1 MAQQLELS
9 LKTWGGRR
17 KGAGRKPKGEKA
29 GVVHLRRPRVSRHSP
44 VHVTLRR
51 GKYPA
56 AVVTALSAGKKGVGF
71 RLVHYSI
78 QSNHLHLIVEAAD
91 NKALARGMK
100 ALNVR
105 VARAVNRLRGA
116 QGRVF
121 SDRYHAHVL
130 SSPRE
135 AYCLRAGI
143 LPACRSVTPS
153 FMYSITSENTGRRA
167 RESASTPAHRRRV
180 STASSQV
187 QRALAARTRP
197 PSWRRAVG
205 FSPRVGDATGSSIPS
220 RCRAVARAAGGR
232 TRDDRAI
239 RAFSARYGVSA
250 ISERGAVEAWI
261 FDDTG
266 MLKQGKHSSPPSTRT
281 DLENNFCVC
290 SSNAGG
296 PNAFT
301 KT

>member
-135 AYCLRAGI
+135 VRHALVYVLNNFRKHGAASPRERFDACSSAASFDGFVAG
-143 LPACRSVTPS
+143 A
-153 FMYSITSENTGRRA
+153 
-167 RESASTPAHRRRV
+167 ESACSEDEAAVMAARSWLLTTGWRRHRLIDPFEMPRCG
-180 STASSQV
+180 ASS
-187 QRALAARTRP
+187 
-197 PSWRRAVG
+197 RRKD
-205 FSPRVGDATGSSIPS
+205 PR
-220 RCRAVARAAGGR
+220 
-232 TRDDRAI
+232 
-239 RAFSARYGVSA
+239 
-250 ISERGAVEAWI
+250 
-261 FDDTG
+261 
-266 MLKQGKHSSPPSTRT
+266 
-281 DLENNFCVC
+281 
-290 SSNAGG
+290 
-296 PNAFT
+296 
-301 KT
+301 

>member
-71 RLVHYSI
+71 RLVHDSI

-105 VARAVNRLRGA
+105 VARAVNRLLEGRARVRPFRRPALSRLAPPYFCRPVLLCVPGSRTRQALFPPEPKAESLRSGRARGLSDTYVDENSRGEHSGARHAASEAFAGA
-116 QGRVF
+116 QAPGSGR
-121 SDRYHAHVL
+121 H
-130 SSPRE
+130 
-135 AYCLRAGI
+135 
-143 LPACRSVTPS
+143 TPS
-153 FMYSITSENTGRRA
+153 R
-167 RESASTPAHRRRV
+167 
-180 STASSQV
+180 
-187 QRALAARTRP
+187 
-197 PSWRRAVG
+197 
-205 FSPRVGDATGSSIPS
+205 
-220 RCRAVARAAGGR
+220 
-232 TRDDRAI
+232 
-239 RAFSARYGVSA
+239 
-250 ISERGAVEAWI
+250 
-261 FDDTG
+261 
-266 MLKQGKHSSPPSTRT
+266 STRT
-281 DLENNFCVC
+281 PSPSF
-290 SSNAGG
+290 SAGSRSLG
-296 PNAFT
+296 AELRV
-301 KT
+301 

>member
-44 VHVTLRR
+44 VHVTLRLSAGLPTLRR

-135 AYCLRAGI
+135 VRHALVYVLNNFRKHGAASPRERFDACSSAASFDGFVAG
-143 LPACRSVTPS
+143 A
-153 FMYSITSENTGRRA
+153 
-167 RESASTPAHRRRV
+167 ESACSEDEAAVMAARSWLLTTGWRRHRLIDPFEMPRCG
-180 STASSQV
+180 ASS
-187 QRALAARTRP
+187 
-197 PSWRRAVG
+197 RRKD
-205 FSPRVGDATGSSIPS
+205 PR
-220 RCRAVARAAGGR
+220 
-232 TRDDRAI
+232 
-239 RAFSARYGVSA
+239 
-250 ISERGAVEAWI
+250 
-261 FDDTG
+261 
-266 MLKQGKHSSPPSTRT
+266 
-281 DLENNFCVC
+281 
-290 SSNAGG
+290 
-296 PNAFT
+296 
-301 KT
+301 